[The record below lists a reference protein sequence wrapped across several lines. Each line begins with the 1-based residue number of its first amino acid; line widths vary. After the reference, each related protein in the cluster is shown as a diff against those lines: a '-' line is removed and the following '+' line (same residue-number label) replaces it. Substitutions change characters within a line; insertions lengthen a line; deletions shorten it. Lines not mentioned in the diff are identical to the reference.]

1 MSCSLSCTRL
11 GPFDSS
17 DRLVLL
23 PLSARMAE
31 SLEAMVSLFTWQL
44 LDERMLQAN
53 RYKML
58 LYIQNKILENK
69 QNRKDSYISH
79 TDR

>member
-1 MSCSLSCTRL
+1 MSRSLSSTRL

-17 DRLVLL
+17 DRPVLL

-31 SLEAMVSLFTWQL
+31 SLEAMVSLLTWQL
-44 LDERMLQAN
+44 LEERMLEAN
-53 RYKML
+53 KYKML
-58 LYIQNKILENK
+58 LYVQNEILENK

-79 TDR
+79 IYR